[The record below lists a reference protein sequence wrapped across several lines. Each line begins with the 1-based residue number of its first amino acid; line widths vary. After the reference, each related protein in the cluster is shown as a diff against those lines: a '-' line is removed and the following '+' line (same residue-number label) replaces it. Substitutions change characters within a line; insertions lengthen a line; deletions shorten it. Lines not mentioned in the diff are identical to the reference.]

1 MFMLLLANGRALD
14 LLGQGSIK
22 AGRIYIATT
31 LRTGDLHT
39 AMLTTDKKV
48 HWAPQTTG
56 GKGQPM
62 TSEPD
67 PNEHTKT
74 HISKYSN
81 S

>member
-14 LLGQGSIK
+14 LLGQGSKK

-48 HWAPQTTG
+48 HWAKSQ
-56 GKGQPM
+56 Q
-62 TSEPD
+62 
-67 PNEHTKT
+67 
-74 HISKYSN
+74 
-81 S
+81 